1 MSGRIVRTITKA
13 KDVTKLADHVTS
25 DNDIISDID
34 GNIYLKQGS
43 KNYVQ
48 LALSKDTESL
58 QSEITSLKSENTKL
72 KNRVTD
78 LETAN
83 SEQATKIS
91 DLETTN
97 SEQATKISDLI
108 TRVEA
113 LEEPEPINVTGVKLD
128 KTTLSLEVG
137 ATATLNATI
146 SPENASYKAV
156 SFTSSDD
163 TIATVDDKGL
173 VTAVK
178 AGTADIT
185 VVSLMDGSKK
195 DKCTLTVTEPPTE
208 EQPPADN
215 GDTTTE

>member
-83 SEQATKIS
+83 SEQT
-91 DLETTN
+91 
-97 SEQATKISDLI
+97 TKISDLI
-108 TRVEA
+108 SRVEA

-137 ATATLNATI
+137 GTETLNATI
-146 SPENASYKAV
+146 SPENASYKDV
-156 SFTSSDD
+156 SFTSSDEA
-163 TIATVDDKGL
+163 IATVDDNGL
-173 VTAVK
+173 VTAV
-178 AGTADIT
+178 APGSAEIT
-185 VVSLMDGSKK
+185 VESLMDGSKTA
-195 DKCTLTVTEPPTE
+195 KCTLTVTEPPTE

>member
-72 KNRVTD
+72 KKRVTD

-91 DLETTN
+91 DL
-97 SEQATKISDLI
+97 IS
-108 TRVEA
+108 RVEA

-185 VVSLMDGSKK
+185 VESLMDGSKK
-195 DKCTLTVTEPPTE
+195 DKCTLTVTEPPT
-208 EQPPADN
+208 DN
-215 GDTTTE
+215 GDTPTE

>member
-13 KDVTKLADHVTS
+13 KDVTKLADHATS

-83 SEQATKIS
+83 SEQTTKIS
-91 DLETTN
+91 DLETVNT
-97 SEQATKISDLI
+97 EQGTKISDLI
-108 TRVEA
+108 SRVEA

-156 SFTSSDD
+156 SFTSSDN

-185 VVSLMDGSKK
+185 VESLMDGSKK